1 MKIAFDLRRIK
12 NPGIGRYMQCLTEA
26 VLAQKTQHEFLLI
39 LPPDAQEMVQS
50 NGSGA
55 EKLSCHIKY
64 YSIREQVELPR
75 ILRAHKIDLLHSP
88 HFMLPL
94 LSSCPAVVT
103 IHDVI
108 YLTCPDDLP
117 SRIGRLYYRQMI
129 AASSRR
135 ARRII
140 TGSWFSKADIVQH
153 LKTDPQRVEVIYPAV
168 SSVFR
173 PMREK
178 SEIAA
183 VHAKY
188 GINREYILYTG
199 IYKPRKN
206 HAGLLRAFREFLAG
220 GAAAQ
225 LVIAGPMNEGEAEL
239 KTLARELGIADH
251 MVLTGEV
258 RDSEL
263 AILYSAARVYAC
275 PSLYEG
281 FGFTVL
287 EAMACGAPVVCS
299 PETSLP
305 EVAGDAAIYAN
316 ARNPQEFAHA
326 LNRVFSSNDLRAEL
340 LARGYKNCQRFSWT
354 RAAAQTIDLYE
365 QAIAQEARQA
375 VHA

>member
-1 MKIAFDLRRIK
+1 
-12 NPGIGRYMQCLTEA
+12 
-26 VLAQKTQHEFLLI
+26 
-39 LPPDAQEMVQS
+39 
-50 NGSGA
+50 
-55 EKLSCHIKY
+55 
-64 YSIREQVELPR
+64 
-75 ILRAHKIDLLHSP
+75 
-88 HFMLPL
+88 
-94 LSSCPAVVT
+94 
-103 IHDVI
+103 
-108 YLTCPDDLP
+108 
-117 SRIGRLYYRQMI
+117 
-129 AASSRR
+129 
-135 ARRII
+135 
-140 TGSWFSKADIVQH
+140 
-153 LKTDPQRVEVIYPAV
+153 
-168 SSVFR
+168 
-173 PMREK
+173 MREK

-188 GINREYILYTG
+188 GINREYILYAG

-225 LVIAGPMNEGEAEL
+225 LVIAGPMNQGEAEL
-239 KTLARELGIADH
+239 KALARELGIADH